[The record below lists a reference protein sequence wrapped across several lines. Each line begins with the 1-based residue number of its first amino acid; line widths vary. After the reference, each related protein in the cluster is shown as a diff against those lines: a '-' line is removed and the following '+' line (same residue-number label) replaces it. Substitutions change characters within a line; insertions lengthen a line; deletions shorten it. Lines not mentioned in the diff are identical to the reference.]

1 MHTLFESEMAFCIAI
16 GSVVLILVAL
26 FGRKFFGKAWRYN
39 KKHNLIAFNDNSV
52 DSLYAWDE
60 DDDL

>member
-1 MHTLFESEMAFCIAI
+1 MHTLFESEVAFGVAI
-16 GSVVLILVAL
+16 GTAVLILVVL
-26 FGRKFFGKAWRYN
+26 FGRKFFSRAWRYN
-39 KKHNLIAFNDNSV
+39 KKHHLIAFNDKSV

>member
-1 MHTLFESEMAFCIAI
+1 MAFGIAI
-16 GSVVLILVAL
+16 GSAVLILVVL
-26 FGRKFFGKAWRYN
+26 FCRKFFGKAWRYN
-39 KKHNLIAFNDNSV
+39 KKHHLIAFNDNSV

>member
-16 GSVVLILVAL
+16 GSAVLILVVL
-26 FGRKFFGKAWRYN
+26 FCRNFFGKAWRYN
-39 KKHNLIAFNDNSV
+39 KKHHLIAFNDNSV

>member
-1 MHTLFESEMAFCIAI
+1 MAFCIAT
-16 GSVVLILVAL
+16 GSAVLILVVL
-26 FGRKFFGKAWRYN
+26 FCRKFFCKAWRYN
-39 KKHNLIAFNDNSV
+39 KKHHLIAFNDNSV

>member
-16 GSVVLILVAL
+16 SSAVLILVAL

-60 DDDL
+60 DDDF

>member
-39 KKHNLIAFNDNSV
+39 KEHHLIAFNDNSV

>member
-1 MHTLFESEMAFCIAI
+1 MHTLFESEVAFGIAI
-16 GSVVLILVAL
+16 GSAVLILVVL
-26 FGRKFFGKAWRYN
+26 IGRKFFGKAWRYN
-39 KKHNLIAFNDNSV
+39 KKHHLIAFNDNSV

>member
-16 GSVVLILVAL
+16 SSAVLILVAL

>member
-1 MHTLFESEMAFCIAI
+1 MHTLFESEMAFCIAT
-16 GSVVLILVAL
+16 GSAVLILVVL
-26 FGRKFFGKAWRYN
+26 FCRKFFCNVWRYN
-39 KKHNLIAFNDNSV
+39 KKHHFIAFNDNSV

>member
-1 MHTLFESEMAFCIAI
+1 MHTLFESEMAFVIAV
-16 GSVVLILVAL
+16 GSAVLILVAL

>member
-1 MHTLFESEMAFCIAI
+1 MAFGIAI
-16 GSVVLILVAL
+16 GSAVLILVAL
-26 FGRKFFGKAWRYN
+26 FGRKFFGKVWRYN
-39 KKHNLIAFNDNSV
+39 KKHHLIAFNDNSV

>member
-1 MHTLFESEMAFCIAI
+1 MHTLFGSEMAFCIAT
-16 GSVVLILVAL
+16 GSAVLILVVL
-26 FGRKFFGKAWRYN
+26 FCRKFFCKAWRYN
-39 KKHNLIAFNDNSV
+39 KNHRLIAFNDNSG

>member
-1 MHTLFESEMAFCIAI
+1 MHTLFESEMAFVIAI
-16 GSVVLILVAL
+16 SSAVLILVVF

>member
-1 MHTLFESEMAFCIAI
+1 MHTLFEREVAFGIAI
-16 GSVVLILVAL
+16 GSAVLILVVL
-26 FGRKFFGKAWRYN
+26 FCKKFFCKSWRYN
-39 KKHNLIAFNDNSV
+39 KNHHLIAFNYNSV

>member
-16 GSVVLILVAL
+16 GSAILILVVL
-26 FGRKFFGKAWRYN
+26 LGRKFFGKVWRYN
-39 KKHNLIAFNDNSV
+39 KKHHLIAFNDNSV

>member
-1 MHTLFESEMAFCIAI
+1 MHTLFESEVAFGIAT
-16 GSVVLILVAL
+16 GSAVLILGVL
-26 FGRKFFGKAWRYN
+26 FCRKFFCKAWRYN
-39 KKHNLIAFNDNSV
+39 KKHHLIAFNDKSV

>member
-16 GSVVLILVAL
+16 SSAVLILVVM

>member
-1 MHTLFESEMAFCIAI
+1 MAFCIAI
-16 GSVVLILVAL
+16 GSAVLILVVL

>member
-1 MHTLFESEMAFCIAI
+1 MHTLFESEVAFGIDI
-16 GSVVLILVAL
+16 GSAVLILVVL
-26 FGRKFFGKAWRYN
+26 FCKKFFCKAWRYN
-39 KKHNLIAFNDNSV
+39 KKHHLIAFNDNSV